1 MNSKVKTIIN
11 IIGFYIGWWACVLGA
26 ANDLPYFGPTVM
38 ILFLIVHYYLFMS
51 DIQEIYLVLIIGTIG
66 TITDSLLFL
75 SGSFIYAGAYS
86 NEILIAP
93 MWITAMWAGFAA
105 TVNHS
110 MSWLKDKWLLMVI
123 CGVVFGPVAFFTGE
137 KFGAIE
143 FHLSALFS
151 GLVIAIVYGISMP
164 AIYFLNRHLG
174 LDS

>member
-1 MNSKVKTIIN
+1 MNSKIKNIIN
-11 IIGFYIGWWACVLGA
+11 IIGFNIGWWACVLGA
-26 ANDLPYFGPTVM
+26 ANDLAYLGPVVM
-38 ILFLIVHYYLFMS
+38 ILFLIVHHYLFVS
-51 DIQEIYLVLIIGTIG
+51 DIQEIYLVLIIGAIG

-93 MWITAMWAGFAA
+93 MWITAMWMGFSA

-110 MSWLKDKWLLMVI
+110 MSWLKDKWLIMVI
-123 CGVVFGPVAFFTGE
+123 CGIVFGPAAFFTGE

-143 FHLSALFS
+143 FHLSALLS
-151 GLVIAIVYGISMP
+151 VLVIAIVYGILMP

-174 LDS
+174 LDE

>member
-11 IIGFYIGWWACVLGA
+11 IIGFYIGWWTCVLGT
-26 ANDLPYFGPTVM
+26 ANDLPYLGPVVM
-38 ILFLIVHYYLFMS
+38 ILFLIVHYFLFVS
-51 DIQEIYLVLIIGTIG
+51 DIREIYLVLIIGTIG

-93 MWITAMWAGFAA
+93 MWITAMWMGFSA

-110 MSWLKDKWLLMVI
+110 MSWLKDKWLIMVI
-123 CGVVFGPVAFFTGE
+123 CGIVFGPAAFFTGE

-143 FHLSALFS
+143 FHLSALLS
-151 GLVIAIVYGISMP
+151 VLVIAIVYGILMP

-174 LDS
+174 LDE

>member
-1 MNSKVKTIIN
+1 
-11 IIGFYIGWWACVLGA
+11 
-26 ANDLPYFGPTVM
+26 M
-38 ILFLIVHYYLFMS
+38 ILFLIVHYYLFVS
-51 DIQEIYLVLIIGTIG
+51 DIREIYLVLIIGTIG

-93 MWITAMWAGFAA
+93 MWITAMWMGFSA

-110 MSWLKDKWLLMVI
+110 MSWLKDKWLIMVI
-123 CGVVFGPVAFFTGE
+123 CGIVFGPAAFFTGE

-143 FHLSALFS
+143 FHLSALLS
-151 GLVIAIVYGISMP
+151 VLVIAIVYGILMP

-174 LDS
+174 LDE

>member
-1 MNSKVKTIIN
+1 LNSKIKNIIN
-11 IIGFYIGWWACVLGA
+11 IIGFNIGWWACVLGA
-26 ANDLPYFGPTVM
+26 ANDLPYLGPVVM
-38 ILFLIVHYYLFMS
+38 ILFLIVHHYLFVS
-51 DIQEIYLVLIIGTIG
+51 DIQEIYLVLIIGAIG

-93 MWITAMWAGFAA
+93 MWITAMWAGFSA

-123 CGVVFGPVAFFTGE
+123 CGIVFGPAAFFTGE

-151 GLVIAIVYGISMP
+151 VLVIAIVYGILMP
-164 AIYFLNRHLG
+164 AIYLLNGHLG
-174 LDS
+174 LDE

>member
-1 MNSKVKTIIN
+1 MNSKIKNIIN
-11 IIGFYIGWWACVLGA
+11 IIGFNIGWWACVLGA
-26 ANDLPYFGPTVM
+26 ANDLPYLGPVVM
-38 ILFLIVHYYLFMS
+38 ILFLIVHHYLFVS
-51 DIQEIYLVLIIGTIG
+51 DIQEIYLVLIIGAIG

-93 MWITAMWAGFAA
+93 MWITAMWAGFSA

-123 CGVVFGPVAFFTGE
+123 CGIVFGPAAFFTGE

-151 GLVIAIVYGISMP
+151 VLVIAIVYGILMP
-164 AIYFLNRHLG
+164 AIYLLNGYLG
-174 LDS
+174 LDE

>member
-1 MNSKVKTIIN
+1 MLAKT
-11 IIGFYIGWWACVLGA
+11 V
-26 ANDLPYFGPTVM
+26 PVM
-38 ILFLIVHYYLFMS
+38 ILFLIVHYYLFVS
-51 DIQEIYLVLIIGTIG
+51 DIREIYLVLIIGTIG

-93 MWITAMWAGFAA
+93 MWITAMWMGFSA

-110 MSWLKDKWLLMVI
+110 MSWLKDKWLIMGI
-123 CGVVFGPVAFFTGE
+123 CGRVFGPAAFFTGE

-143 FHLSALFS
+143 FHLSALLS
-151 GLVIAIVYGISMP
+151 VLVIAIVYGILMP

-174 LDS
+174 LDE

>member
-11 IIGFYIGWWACVLGA
+11 IIGFYIGWWTCVLGT
-26 ANDLPYFGPTVM
+26 ANDIPYLGPAVM
-38 ILFLIVHYYLFMS
+38 ILFLIVHYYLFVS

-123 CGVVFGPVAFFTGE
+123 CGVVFGPAAFFTGE

-143 FHLSALFS
+143 FNLSILLS
-151 GLVIAIVYGISMP
+151 GLVIAIVYGIAMP
-164 AIYFLNRHLG
+164 LIYFINRYLG
-174 LDS
+174 LDE

>member
-11 IIGFYIGWWACVLGA
+11 IIGFYIGWWACVLGT
-26 ANDLPYFGPTVM
+26 ANDIPYLGPAVM
-38 ILFLIVHYYLFMS
+38 ILFLIVHYYLFVS
-51 DIQEIYLVLIIGTIG
+51 DIQEIYLVLIIGIIG

-93 MWITAMWAGFAA
+93 MWITAMWMGFSA

-143 FHLSALFS
+143 FNLSALFS
-151 GLVIAIVYGISMP
+151 VLVIAIVYGILMP

-174 LDS
+174 LDE

>member
-11 IIGFYIGWWACVLGA
+11 IIGFYIGWWTCVLGT
-26 ANDLPYFGPTVM
+26 ANDIPYLGPAVM
-38 ILFLIVHYYLFMS
+38 ILFLIVHYYLFVS
-51 DIQEIYLVLIIGTIG
+51 DIQEIYLVLIIGIIG

-123 CGVVFGPVAFFTGE
+123 SGVVFGPAAFFTGE

-151 GLVIAIVYGISMP
+151 GLVIAIVYGVSIP

>member
-11 IIGFYIGWWACVLGA
+11 IIGFYIGWWTCVLGT
-26 ANDLPYFGPTVM
+26 ANDIPYLGPAVM
-38 ILFLIVHYYLFMS
+38 ILFLIVHYYLFVS
-51 DIQEIYLVLIIGTIG
+51 DIQEIYLVLIIGIIG

-123 CGVVFGPVAFFTGE
+123 SGVVFGPAAFFTGE
-137 KFGAIE
+137 KFGTIE

>member
-11 IIGFYIGWWACVLGA
+11 IIGFYIGWWTCVLGT
-26 ANDLPYFGPTVM
+26 ANDIPYLGPAVM
-38 ILFLIVHYYLFMS
+38 ILFLIVHYYLFVS
-51 DIQEIYLVLIIGTIG
+51 DIQEIYLVLIIGIIG

-93 MWITAMWAGFAA
+93 MWITAMWAGFSA

-123 CGVVFGPVAFFTGE
+123 SGVVFGPAAFFTGE

>member
-1 MNSKVKTIIN
+1 MGSEMCIR
-11 IIGFYIGWWACVLGA
+11 
-26 ANDLPYFGPTVM
+26 DR
-38 ILFLIVHYYLFMS
+38 FLIVHYYLFVS
-51 DIQEIYLVLIIGTIG
+51 DIREIYLVLIIGTIG

-93 MWITAMWAGFAA
+93 MWITAMWMGFSA

-110 MSWLKDKWLLMVI
+110 MSWLKDKWLIMVI
-123 CGVVFGPVAFFTGE
+123 CGIVFGPAAFFTGE

-143 FHLSALFS
+143 FHLSALLS
-151 GLVIAIVYGISMP
+151 VLVIAIVYGILMP

-174 LDS
+174 LDE

>member
-11 IIGFYIGWWACVLGA
+11 IIGFYIGWWTCVLGT
-26 ANDLPYFGPTVM
+26 ANDIPYLGPAVM
-38 ILFLIVHYYLFMS
+38 ILFLIVHYYLFVS
-51 DIQEIYLVLIIGTIG
+51 DIQEIYLVLIIGIIG

-93 MWITAMWAGFAA
+93 MWITAMWAGFSA

-123 CGVVFGPVAFFTGE
+123 SGVVFGPAAFFTGE

-164 AIYFLNRHLG
+164 AIYCLNRHLG

>member
-1 MNSKVKTIIN
+1 
-11 IIGFYIGWWACVLGA
+11 
-26 ANDLPYFGPTVM
+26 M
-38 ILFLIVHYYLFMS
+38 ILFLIVHYYLFVS
-51 DIQEIYLVLIIGTIG
+51 DIREIYLVLIIGAIG

-93 MWITAMWAGFAA
+93 MWITAMWMGFSA

-110 MSWLKDKWLLMVI
+110 MSWLKDKWLIMVI
-123 CGVVFGPVAFFTGE
+123 CGIVFGPAAFFTGE

-151 GLVIAIVYGISMP
+151 VLVIAIVYGILMP
-164 AIYFLNRHLG
+164 SIYFLNRHLG
-174 LDS
+174 LDE

>member
-1 MNSKVKTIIN
+1 MSFKIKSIIN

-26 ANDLPYFGPTVM
+26 ANDLPYIGPVVM
-38 ILFLIVHYYLFMS
+38 ILFLLVHYYLS
-51 DIQEIYLVLIIGTIG
+51 VRDIREIYLVLIIGTIG

-86 NEILIAP
+86 NQILIAP
-93 MWITAMWAGFAA
+93 MWITAMWAGFSA

-123 CGVVFGPVAFFTGE
+123 CGVVFGPAAFFTGE

-151 GLVIAIVYGISMP
+151 VLVIAIVYGILMP

-174 LDS
+174 LDE

>member
-1 MNSKVKTIIN
+1 MNSKIKNIIN
-11 IIGFYIGWWACVLGA
+11 IIGFNIGWWACVLVA
-26 ANDLPYFGPTVM
+26 ANDLPYLGPVVM
-38 ILFLIVHYYLFMS
+38 ILFLIVHHYLFVS
-51 DIQEIYLVLIIGTIG
+51 DIQEIYLVLIIGAIG

-93 MWITAMWAGFAA
+93 MWITAMWAGFSA

-123 CGVVFGPVAFFTGE
+123 CGIVFGPAAFFTGE

-151 GLVIAIVYGISMP
+151 VLVIAIVYGILMP
-164 AIYFLNRHLG
+164 AIYLLNGHLG
-174 LDS
+174 LDE

>member
-1 MNSKVKTIIN
+1 MNSKIKNIIN
-11 IIGFYIGWWACVLGA
+11 IIGFNIGWWACVLGA
-26 ANDLPYFGPTVM
+26 ANDLPYLGPVVM
-38 ILFLIVHYYLFMS
+38 ILFLIVHHYLFVS
-51 DIQEIYLVLIIGTIG
+51 DIQEIYLVLIIGAIG

-93 MWITAMWAGFAA
+93 MWITAMWAGFSA

-123 CGVVFGPVAFFTGE
+123 CGIVFGPAAFFTGE

-151 GLVIAIVYGISMP
+151 VLVIAIVYGILMP
-164 AIYFLNRHLG
+164 AIYLLNGHLG
-174 LDS
+174 LDE

>member
-11 IIGFYIGWWACVLGA
+11 IIGFYIGWWTCVLGT
-26 ANDLPYFGPTVM
+26 ANDIPYLGPAVM
-38 ILFLIVHYYLFMS
+38 ILFLIVHYYLFVS
-51 DIQEIYLVLIIGTIG
+51 DIQEIYLVLIIGIIG

-123 CGVVFGPVAFFTGE
+123 SGVVFGPAAFFTGE

-164 AIYFLNRHLG
+164 AIYFLNKHLG

>member
-1 MNSKVKTIIN
+1 MNAKIKSIIN

-26 ANDLPYFGPTVM
+26 ANDLPYIGPVVM
-38 ILFLIVHYYLFMS
+38 ILFLLVHYYLS
-51 DIQEIYLVLIIGTIG
+51 VRDIREIYLVLIIGTIG

-86 NEILIAP
+86 NQILIAP
-93 MWITAMWAGFAA
+93 MWITAMWAGFSA

-123 CGVVFGPVAFFTGE
+123 CGVVFGPAAFFTGE

-151 GLVIAIVYGISMP
+151 VLVIAIVYGILMP

-174 LDS
+174 LDE

>member
-1 MNSKVKTIIN
+1 MNSKIKSIIN

-26 ANDLPYFGPTVM
+26 ANDLTYIGPVIM
-38 ILFLIVHYYLFMS
+38 ILFLSVHYYLFVS
-51 DIQEIYLVLIIGTIG
+51 DIREIYLVLIIGTIG

-86 NEILIAP
+86 NQILIAP
-93 MWITAMWAGFAA
+93 MWITAMWAGFSA

-123 CGVVFGPVAFFTGE
+123 CGVVFGPAAFFTGE

-143 FHLSALFS
+143 FNLSILLS
-151 GLVIAIVYGISMP
+151 GLVIAIVYGIAMP
-164 AIYFLNRHLG
+164 LIYFINRYLG
-174 LDS
+174 LDE

>member
-1 MNSKVKTIIN
+1 LNSKVKTIIN
-11 IIGFYIGWWACVLGA
+11 IIGFYIGWWTCVLGT
-26 ANDLPYFGPTVM
+26 ANDIPYLGPAVM
-38 ILFLIVHYYLFMS
+38 ILFLIVHYYLFVS
-51 DIQEIYLVLIIGTIG
+51 DIQEIYLVLIIGIIG

-123 CGVVFGPVAFFTGE
+123 SGVVFGPAAFFTGE

>member
-1 MNSKVKTIIN
+1 
-11 IIGFYIGWWACVLGA
+11 
-26 ANDLPYFGPTVM
+26 M
-38 ILFLIVHYYLFMS
+38 ILFLLVHYYLFVS
-51 DIQEIYLVLIIGTIG
+51 DIREIYLVLIIGTIG

-86 NEILIAP
+86 NQILIAP
-93 MWITAMWAGFAA
+93 MWITAMWAGFSA

-123 CGVVFGPVAFFTGE
+123 CGVVFGPAAFFTGE

-151 GLVIAIVYGISMP
+151 VLVIAIVYGILMP

-174 LDS
+174 LDE

>member
-1 MNSKVKTIIN
+1 MNSKIKNIIN
-11 IIGFYIGWWACVLGA
+11 IIGFNIGWWACVLGA
-26 ANDLPYFGPTVM
+26 ANDLPYLGPVVM
-38 ILFLIVHYYLFMS
+38 ILFLIVHYYLFVS
-51 DIQEIYLVLIIGTIG
+51 DIREIYLVLIIGTIG

-93 MWITAMWAGFAA
+93 MWITAMWMGFSA

-110 MSWLKDKWLLMVI
+110 MSWLKDKWLIMVI
-123 CGVVFGPVAFFTGE
+123 CGIVFGPAAFFTGE

-143 FHLSALFS
+143 FHLSALLS
-151 GLVIAIVYGISMP
+151 VLVIAIVYGILMP

-174 LDS
+174 LDE

>member
-1 MNSKVKTIIN
+1 MNSKIKNIIN

-26 ANDLPYFGPTVM
+26 ANDLPYLGPVVM
-38 ILFLIVHYYLFMS
+38 ILFLIVHYYLFVS
-51 DIQEIYLVLIIGTIG
+51 DIREIYLVLIIGTIG

-93 MWITAMWAGFAA
+93 MWITAMWMGFSA

-110 MSWLKDKWLLMVI
+110 MSWLKDKWLIMVI
-123 CGVVFGPVAFFTGE
+123 CGIVFGPAAFFTGE

-143 FHLSALFS
+143 FHLSALLS
-151 GLVIAIVYGISMP
+151 VLVIAIVYGILMP

-174 LDS
+174 LDE

>member
-1 MNSKVKTIIN
+1 MNSKIKNIIN
-11 IIGFYIGWWACVLGA
+11 IIGFNIGWWACVLGA
-26 ANDLPYFGPTVM
+26 ANDLPYLGPVVM
-38 ILFLIVHYYLFMS
+38 ILFLIVHHYLFVS
-51 DIQEIYLVLIIGTIG
+51 DIQEIYLVLIIGAIG

-93 MWITAMWAGFAA
+93 MWITAMWAGFSA

-123 CGVVFGPVAFFTGE
+123 CGIVFGPAAFFTGE

-151 GLVIAIVYGISMP
+151 VLVIAIVYGILMP

-174 LDS
+174 LDE